1 MPSGYQI
8 INQGAVH
15 YMTFQIVFWI
25 DIFSRESYREIVI
38 DSLKYCQKEKGLEV
52 FAFVIM
58 SNHIHILAR
67 SETNSLSDTVRDF
80 KKHTSKKIIEEIIN
94 GNESRKEWMLNLFSY
109 AAKRQNKLGKYQV
122 WTHENHAVEVYSDK
136 FVSDRINYILIAGIK
151 IKKERWRGNVFRA
164 FFFATGRNKKL
175 KVGV

>member
-109 AAKRQNKLGKYQV
+109 AAKR
-122 WTHENHAVEVYSDK
+122 
-136 FVSDRINYILIAGIK
+136 
-151 IKKERWRGNVFRA
+151 
-164 FFFATGRNKKL
+164 
-175 KVGV
+175 